1 MGNTADDRL
10 NERAM
15 NEAPTEWGGISHL
28 MQHSGISEQ
37 RGKDG
42 KKEKRKKRKDEVIV
56 EIHKHSLHWYPPS
69 LLIILTRTGR
79 SIEQAGIC
87 CPLGTD
93 MAWSNT
99 TCHRGD
105 ALNTGLTNQV
115 LI

>member
-1 MGNTADDRL
+1 
-10 NERAM
+10 
-15 NEAPTEWGGISHL
+15 
-28 MQHSGISEQ
+28 MQHSGISEK
-37 RGKDG
+37 RGK
-42 KKEKRKKRKDEVIV
+42 ERKDGVIV

-69 LLIILTRTGR
+69 LLTVLTRTGR

-115 LI
+115 LIWQARWPLVRHGTH